1 LKEIVRPYVIIGGNI
16 SIDGKIAPKDGMG
29 SSLSQFMS
37 EGLVS
42 RLHKLRSEVDAIVIG
57 VNTVITNNPLLT
69 VRAVKGKNPSR
80 IVFDSKART
89 PLDSNIFSSD
99 ADTIVFTSKKASPDR
114 IESIKKLGA
123 DVQIC
128 GENKVDA
135 ESALSKMQEMGLQ
148 RVLVEGGGKIRWS
161 FLKIGAVD
169 EIFLYMSP
177 IVIGGSDTPTFVDG
191 LGFENIRNCARFK
204 LKKIEKIDGVLFL
217 RYLAI

>member
-1 LKEIVRPYVIIGGNI
+1 MKEIIRPYVIIGGNI
-16 SIDGKIAPKDGMG
+16 SIDGKIAPKDGRD

-37 EGLVS
+37 KELVS

-57 VNTVITNNPLLT
+57 VNTIITNNPLLT

-80 IVFDSKART
+80 IVFDSEART
-89 PLDSNIFSSD
+89 PLNSNIFSSE
-99 ADTIVFTSKKASPDR
+99 ANTIVFTSQKASPDR

-123 DVQIC
+123 DVLIC
-128 GENKVDA
+128 GDNKVDIK
-135 ESALSKMQEMGLQ
+135 SALRKMQEMDLK
-148 RVLVEGGGKIRWS
+148 RILVEGGGKIRWS

-169 EIFLYMSP
+169 EIFLYLSP

-191 LGFENIRNCARFK
+191 LGFESIEDGARFK
-204 LKKIEKIDGVLFL
+204 LKEFEKINDVLFL